1 MAAKVAAPESP
12 AALRGELLTDVG
24 AVGLPRHATGQER
37 LASLEDERLDLL
49 LRDAQRL
56 GDLIV
61 SERIELG
68 QDERRALIVR
78 QTLHVDDQIA
88 QVLAPLHLNR
98 ESFRDGLIE
107 VAGRLRSPPAQHR
120 VATVARD
127 REQPGF

>member
-1 MAAKVAAPESP
+1 M
-12 AALRGELLTDVG
+12 LTSD
-24 AVGLPRHATGQER
+24 
-37 LASLEDERLDLL
+37 S
-49 LRDAQRL
+49 
-56 GDLIV
+56 
-61 SERIELG
+61 
-68 QDERRALIVR
+68 RALIVR

-107 VAGRLRSPPAQHR
+107 VAGRLLSPPAQHR